1 LVVDYQL
8 TASQVEKLA
17 KLVKSL
23 GNNVRED
30 REQGEMDQELLV
42 GEIRTM
48 RQTAVKN
55 EIRIEALEAANKGML
70 NLMSKMMD
78 KVAAL
83 NRDVIQVGPAVG

>member
-1 LVVDYQL
+1 
-8 TASQVEKLA
+8 
-17 KLVKSL
+17 
-23 GNNVRED
+23 
-30 REQGEMDQELLV
+30 MDQDLLV

-48 RQTAVKN
+48 RQTTVKN

-83 NRDVIQVGPAVG
+83 NRDVIQVGPAIG

>member
-1 LVVDYQL
+1 LVVDYRL
-8 TASQVEKLA
+8 TTSQVEKLA

-55 EIRIEALEAANKGML
+55 EIRIENLEAANKGML

>member
-1 LVVDYQL
+1 
-8 TASQVEKLA
+8 
-17 KLVKSL
+17 L

-42 GEIRTM
+42 AEIRTM

-83 NRDVIQVGPAVG
+83 NRDVIQVGPTVG